1 MARVVKI
8 EGVRGILRNLRKS
21 KAKSARGLERGLTRA
36 GLFLQRKSQ
45 EVVPIDTGALK
56 GSAFTRKEN
65 SGLDT
70 EVIVGYTQDYA
81 IFVHEDLEARHA
93 PGKIAKFLETP
104 ARQNNAELL
113 SIIKSELGK

>member
-8 EGVRGILRNLRKS
+8 EGVRGILKNLRK
-21 KAKSARGLERGLTRA
+21 AKSKSDAGLERGLVKA

-56 GSAFTRKEN
+56 GSAFTRKTG
-65 SGLDT
+65 SSLDT

-81 IFVHEDLEARHA
+81 IFVHEDLEAQHA
-93 PGKIAKFLETP
+93 PGKIAKFLEVP
-104 ARQNNAELL
+104 ARENNAKLL
-113 SIIKSELGK
+113 AIIKGELSK